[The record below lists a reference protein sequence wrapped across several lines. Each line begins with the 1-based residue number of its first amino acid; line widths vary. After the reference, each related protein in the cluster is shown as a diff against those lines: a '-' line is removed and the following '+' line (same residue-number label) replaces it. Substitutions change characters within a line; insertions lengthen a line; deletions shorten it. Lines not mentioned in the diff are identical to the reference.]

1 MMKSRYTFNQLND
14 AVTNCTSYYLQ
25 QSKDE
30 EGETIYLLIDGCGDQ
45 DGDPFYELFDVED
58 YVCNNDEV
66 HDYLMEVK

>member
-1 MMKSRYTFNQLND
+1 MRYTFNQLND

-45 DGDPFYELFDVED
+45 DGDPFYDLIDVED